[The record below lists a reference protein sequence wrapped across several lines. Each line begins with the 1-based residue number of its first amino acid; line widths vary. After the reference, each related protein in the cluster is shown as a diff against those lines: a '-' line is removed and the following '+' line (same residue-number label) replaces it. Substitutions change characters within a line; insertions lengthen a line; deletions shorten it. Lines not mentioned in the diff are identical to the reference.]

1 MSPWAA
7 PVPLVAWNLVRTMS
21 LVFAVVCLVQLVLSV
36 AWLGLRP
43 GRGSYVL
50 IILQLA
56 LVLAFAGLAV
66 YANVHLRQA
75 RRERRDRGGRSA

>member
-1 MSPWAA
+1 M
-7 PVPLVAWNLVRTMS
+7 RTMA
-21 LVFAVVCLVQLVLSV
+21 LVFALVCLVQLVLSV

-43 GRGSYVL
+43 GRGSYLL

-66 YANVHLRQA
+66 YANSHLQQV
-75 RRERRDRGGRSA
+75 RREQRERGGRRVA